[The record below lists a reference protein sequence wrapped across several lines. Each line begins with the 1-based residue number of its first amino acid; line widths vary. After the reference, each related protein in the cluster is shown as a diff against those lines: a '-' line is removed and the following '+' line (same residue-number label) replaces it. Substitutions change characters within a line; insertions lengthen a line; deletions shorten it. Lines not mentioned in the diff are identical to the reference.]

1 MGGSCRWYVE
11 KRFVYRVLVGKP
23 DGRDPLRDTGVDGR
37 IILRWIFVKWDV
49 GVLVGSIWLRIG
61 SGGGRL

>member
-1 MGGSCRWYVE
+1 M
-11 KRFVYRVLVGKP
+11 GKP